1 MGFSANHLSPAVDH
15 LFKRILNALK
25 RDTDVSGYRLAADS
39 GLDGAYVSGLLSGKK
54 DNPSKSTVLRL
65 CLAFFKAGAT
75 RAQLDGLLLSAGI
88 VPIFE
93 YSEKDVSMLLGSAI
107 NDSFDKPV
115 GNE

>member
-54 DNPSKSTVLRL
+54 DNPSKRVLSE
-65 CLAFFKAGAT
+65 
-75 RAQLDGLLLSAGI
+75 LSAA
-88 VPIFE
+88 VE
-93 YSEKDVSMLLGSAI
+93 NRST
-107 NDSFDKPV
+107 
-115 GNE
+115 